1 MPKEKVLIVGLGEV
15 GRPLFELMK
24 ESGEYEVYG
33 LDLDKAKMKTLEQIS
48 LPRNVDIMHVC
59 LPCSNK
65 GKFITIVR
73 NYIERFR
80 PRLTIINSTVP
91 PGTSMELCKTSN
103 EAQIAY
109 SPIRGVHKGDDYMKW
124 EIKRWTKYIGGTTR
138 QAAEAARGHFEKVGL
153 KTKVLTSSTETELAK
168 LYETTYRAWMIS
180 CFQEMHRIAVHFNA
194 NFDDAVDFLED
205 THRARLDR
213 PVMFPGEI
221 GGHCLI
227 PNTEL
232 LLKSYDSEF
241 LKLILKSNEK
251 RKQEMNDQRTREEAK
266 KIKRRAEK
274 LQKDLM
280 DKWSDKGERKSS
292 INSL

>member
-91 PGTSMELCKTSN
+91 PGTSMELCKTTN

-138 QAAEAARGHFEKVGL
+138 QAGEAARRHFEKVGL

-168 LYETTYRAWMIS
+168 LYETTYRALMIS
-180 CFQEMHRIAVHFNA
+180 CFQEMHRIAEHFNA

-227 PNTEL
+227 PNTKL
-232 LLKSYDSEF
+232 LLESYDSEF
-241 LKLILKSNEK
+241 LRLILKSNER
-251 RKQEMNDQRTREEAK
+251 RKLEMKNPRTREQADEIK
-266 KIKRRAEK
+266 KRALRLTEE
-274 LQKDLM
+274 LM
-280 DKWSDKGERKSS
+280 KKCRG
-292 INSL
+292 N

>member
-1 MPKEKVLIVGLGEV
+1 MQKEKVLILGLGEV
-15 GRPLFELMK
+15 GRPMFELIK
-24 ESGEYEVYG
+24 ESGQYEVYG
-33 LDLDKAKMKTLEQIS
+33 LDLEKAKMKTLKQTS
-48 LPRNVDIMHVC
+48 WPKNVDIMHVC

-73 NYIERFR
+73 DYIEKFH
-80 PRLTIINSTVP
+80 PKLTIINSTVP
-91 PGTSMELCKTSN
+91 PGTSMELCKTSK

-124 EIKRWTKYIGGTTR
+124 EIKRWTKYVGGTTR
-138 QAAEAARGHFEKVGL
+138 QATEAARRHFEKAGM

-180 CFQEMHRIAVHFNA
+180 CFQEMHRIAMHFNA

-227 PNTEL
+227 PNAKL
-232 LLKSYDSEF
+232 LLESYDSEF
-241 LKLILKSNEK
+241 LKLLLKSNER
-251 RKQEMNDQRTREEAK
+251 RKLEMENPKTKEEAE
-266 KIKRRAEK
+266 KIRKRAEN
-274 LQKDLM
+274 LQKELM
-280 DKWSDKGERKSS
+280 DKWLKK
-292 INSL
+292 